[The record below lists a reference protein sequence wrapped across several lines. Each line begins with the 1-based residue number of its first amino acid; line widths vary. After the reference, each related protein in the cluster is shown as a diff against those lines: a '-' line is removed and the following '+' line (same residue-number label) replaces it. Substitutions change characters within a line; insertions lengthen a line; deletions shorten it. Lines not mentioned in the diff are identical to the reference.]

1 MSRRLWGA
9 AARLAGVCYAP
20 AVKQATVAFLN
31 LVVWAAV
38 AGSVVGAVFG
48 WGVARALHF
57 TPLDQLPTYR
67 PATTTRFVDSGGATV
82 GTFALERRV
91 ELPPHLVPDHLKL
104 AIVAI
109 EDAEFYEHGGVDPK
123 AVLRA
128 VIGSVRTG
136 RFGGAG
142 GASTL
147 TQQLA
152 RNLFLT
158 RERKVSRKVKEMFL
172 ALDMEKRLSK
182 DQIITMYANQIYLG
196 QGAYGVEAASQLYFG
211 TTVTETSLAQ
221 AATLAGMIQNPERL
235 HNPFKNPDGALKR
248 RNYVLDRMEELGFI
262 DRETAEAARS
272 EALGVAF
279 HHQRRLA
286 GDYFVEHVR
295 QSIEQTYGTDALY
308 TGGLEVELTM
318 DPVLQRAAERAVR
331 EGLVELETSRLG
343 YRRPVNV
350 LERDGLE
357 DPAEYR
363 DPSWALAELEP
374 GAMVR
379 AVVTAVD
386 RTSAEL
392 LVAGRPAV
400 LTRSAAEWTR
410 TSSLTRILESGDLPL
425 VRLPDPLP
433 EDETEPL
440 QVGLLQEPE
449 LEAALV
455 ALDNQTGA
463 VLAMVGG
470 WDFQRSEFNRAVQ
483 SELQC
488 GSAFKPF
495 VYLTA
500 FQQGYTPSDQLF
512 DAPVLFPDGTGEMTY
527 CPKNYY
533 GRYYGITT
541 LRRSLELSFN
551 VTAVKLQEMVGGQ
564 AVVETAKRMGITT
577 ELRPFPSLALGT
589 LGVRLIDLTR
599 AYAGFANLGEVP
611 EPYFVSAVRDRDG
624 RLLERAYPTLAR
636 GAPAAPT
643 SLLVHVL
650 EGVVD
655 RGTGQAAR
663 KLDVALAG
671 KTGTTDDYSDA
682 WFVGSTPRITVG
694 VWVGRDLKKPI
705 GKRMTGAAAA
715 LPLWIR
721 FLESYLETVDEDV
734 RAETFPVP
742 AGVVFSPVDWHSGH
756 LVVPACSDTAT
767 IVLEAF
773 LDGTQPTETCADDIL
788 GLAEMPWPFQEPYY
802 QARPE
807 EPMPTPESVE
817 CVDRRIRGDDEE
829 EDEGTDAAEGG

>member
-1 MSRRLWGA
+1 VNR
-9 AARLAGVCYAP
+9 
-20 AVKQATVAFLN
+20 ATIAFLN

-38 AGSVVGAVFG
+38 AGTVLGAVGG

-67 PATTTRFVDSGGATV
+67 PATTTRFVDGDGQV
-82 GTFALERRV
+82 LGTFALERRV
-91 ELPPHLVPDHLKL
+91 ELPPHAIPDHLKL

-109 EDAEFYEHGGVDPK
+109 EDAQFYEHGGVDPK

-128 VIGSVRTG
+128 ILGSIRTG

-158 RERKVSRKVKEMFL
+158 RERKIKRKIKEMFL

-211 TTVTETSLAQ
+211 LSVSDTSLAQ
-221 AATLAGMIQNPERL
+221 AAMLAGMIQNPERL

-248 RNYVLDRMEELGFI
+248 RNHVLDRMEELGFV
-262 DRETAEAARS
+262 DAATAETARTEP
-272 EALGVAF
+272 LDVD
-279 HHQRRLA
+279 HHLHRRTA
-286 GDYFVEHVR
+286 GDYFLEHVR
-295 QSIEQTYGTDALY
+295 QTVEQTYGTDALY
-308 TGGLEVELTM
+308 TSGLEVELTM
-318 DPVLQRAAERAVR
+318 DQGLQRAAERAVR
-331 EGLVELETSRLG
+331 EGLVELEMTRLG

-350 LERDGLE
+350 LERDRLE
-357 DPAEYR
+357 DPAAWD
-363 DPSWALAELEP
+363 DPSWATLELEP

-379 AVVTAVD
+379 AVVTEVARD
-386 RTSAEL
+386 RADL
-392 LVAGRPAV
+392 LIAGRPAI
-400 LTRSAAEWTR
+400 LARADAQWTR
-410 TSSLTRILESGDLPL
+410 TSSLARILKPGDLPL
-425 VRLPDPLP
+425 VRLPEELP
-433 EDETEPL
+433 DTDGEPL
-440 QVGLLQEPE
+440 TVALLQEPE

-455 ALDNQTGA
+455 ALDNRSGA

-470 WDFQRSEFNRAVQ
+470 WDFGRSEFNRAIQ
-483 SELQC
+483 SKLQC

-512 DAPVLFPDGTGEMTY
+512 DAPVLFPDGAGQMTY

-533 GRYYGITT
+533 GRYYGVTT

-551 VTAVKLQEMVGGQ
+551 VTAVKLQDMVGGDE
-564 AVVETAKRMGITT
+564 VVETARNMGITT
-577 ELRPFPSLALGT
+577 ELQPFASLALGT

-611 EPYFVSAVRDRDG
+611 EPYFVSSVRDRDG
-624 RLLERAYPTLAR
+624 RLLERAYPTLTR
-636 GAPAAPT
+636 GAAAAPT

-663 KLDVALAG
+663 KLEVALAG
-671 KTGTTDDYSDA
+671 KTGTTDEYSDA
-682 WFVGSTPRITVG
+682 WFVGFTPRITVG
-694 VWVGRDLKKPI
+694 VWVGRDLKAPI
-705 GKRMTGAAAA
+705 GRRMTGAAAA

-721 FLESYLETVDEDV
+721 FMESYLETVNDEV
-734 RAETFPVP
+734 RAERFPVP
-742 AGVVFSPVDWHSGH
+742 AGVVFSAVDWHSGH
-756 LVVPACSDTAT
+756 VVVPACSDRAT
-767 IVLEAF
+767 VVLEAF
-773 LDGTQPTETCADDIL
+773 LDGTQPTTTCADDVP
-788 GLAEMPWPFQEPYY
+788 GLADMPWPFQETFYEP
-802 QARPE
+802 RPG
-807 EPMPTPESVE
+807 EPMPTPDSVD
-817 CVDRRIRGDDEE
+817 CVDRRIRGEDEE
-829 EDEGTDAAEGG
+829 DDASSGDD